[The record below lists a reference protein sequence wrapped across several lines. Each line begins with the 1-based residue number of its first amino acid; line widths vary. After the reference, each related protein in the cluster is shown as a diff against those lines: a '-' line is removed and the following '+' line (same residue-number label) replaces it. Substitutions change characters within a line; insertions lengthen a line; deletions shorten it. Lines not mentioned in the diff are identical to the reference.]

1 MLQRFRSQ
9 KEQSGPVLKFRGEP
23 SVDLPMSEERQDPQI
38 EVPEVKQEEEAP
50 TYVDF
55 ERSADY
61 VELKVQLHQELLT
74 MINLGALEKLTE
86 AEVHKEIGE
95 MTAELLA
102 QKETPLNTTERQQ
115 LVRDIVDEILGLG
128 PIEPLLKDPSVA
140 DIIINTHEQVYV
152 ERSGNLELTK
162 VKFKDSAHL
171 LRIIDKIVT
180 GVGRRIDES
189 QPTVDARLPDGS
201 RVNAVIP
208 PVAVDGPLVSIRK
221 FSANP
226 LTIERLISYDAL
238 TEEIAMILEGI
249 VKCRLNVL
257 IAGGTGTGKTTM
269 LNALSSFIG
278 DTERVVTI
286 EDAAELS
293 LQQPHVARM
302 ETRPANMEGRGA
314 IDQRELVRNSLR
326 MRPDRIIVGECRAGE
341 AFDMLQAMNTGHDGS
356 MTTIH
361 ANTPRDAMSRL
372 EQMIGMTGMDLP
384 MRSMRAQ
391 IASAIDV
398 VVQIK
403 RFSDG
408 KRRLISLTEVT
419 GMEGDIITMQEVF
432 SFKQT
437 HTDEDGNTHGE
448 FVASGIRP
456 NFMDLFETRGIETPE
471 RIFDNRGGF

>member
-9 KEQSGPVLKFRGEP
+9 KEQAGPVLKFRGEP
-23 SVDLPMSEERQDPQI
+23 SVDLPMTEERQDPQI
-38 EVPEVKQEEEAP
+38 EVPEVKKEEEAP
-50 TYVDF
+50 AYVDF

-226 LTIERLISYDAL
+226 LTIDRLISYDAL
-238 TEEIAMILEGI
+238 TEEIALILEGI

-456 NFMDLFETRGIETPE
+456 NFMDLFETRGFETPE

>member
-1 MLQRFRSQ
+1 MLQRFRTQ
-9 KEQSGPVLKFRGEP
+9 KAPAGPVLKFKGEP
-23 SVDLPMSEERQDPQI
+23 SIDLPITEDKEDPKI
-38 EVPEVKQEEEAP
+38 EMPAPKKEEAAP
-50 TYVDF
+50 EFFDF

-61 VELKVQLHQELLT
+61 VDLKVQLHQELLT

-95 MTAELLA
+95 MVSELLA
-102 QKETPLNTTERQQ
+102 QKETPLNSTERNQ

-226 LTIERLISYDAL
+226 LTIDRLISFDAL
-238 TEEIAMILEGI
+238 TEEIAQILEGI

-286 EDAAELS
+286 EDAAELN

-302 ETRPANMEGRGA
+302 ETRPANMEGRGM

-408 KRRLISLTEVT
+408 KRRLVSLTEVT

-432 SFKQT
+432 SFNQT
-437 HTDEDGNTHGE
+437 HVDEDGQTHGQ
-448 FVASGIRP
+448 FVSSGIRP
-456 NFMDLFETRGIETPE
+456 NFMDLFDTRGIEMPE
-471 RIFDNRGGF
+471 DIFENRGSF

>member
-1 MLQRFRSQ
+1 MLQRFRSSNG
-9 KEQSGPVLKFRGEP
+9 QSSPVLKFRGDRP
-23 SVDLPMSEERQDPQI
+23 ADLPESEERQDPQI
-38 EVPEVKQEEEAP
+38 DVPVQVKEETPE
-50 TYVDF
+50 YVDF

-61 VELKVQLHQELLT
+61 VDLKVQLHQELLS

-86 AEVHKEIGE
+86 AEVHSEIGE
-95 MTAELLA
+95 MVSELLA
-102 QKETPLNTTERQQ
+102 QKETPLNTTERTQ

-140 DIIINTHEQVYV
+140 DIIINTHNQVYV
-152 ERSGNLELTK
+152 ERSGNLELTR

-226 LTIERLISYDAL
+226 LTIDRLIQFDAL
-238 TEEIAMILEGI
+238 TEEIAEILQGI

-278 DTERVVTI
+278 ENERIVTI
-286 EDAAELS
+286 EDAAELN

-302 ETRPANMEGRGA
+302 ETRPANLEGRGM

-419 GMEGDIITMQEVF
+419 GMEGDVITMQEIF
-432 SFKQT
+432 RFNQT
-437 HTDEDGNTHGE
+437 HVDEDGQTRGE
-448 FVASGIRP
+448 FLPSGIRP
-456 NFMDLFETRGIETPE
+456 DFLDLFETRGIEVPE
-471 RIFDNRGGF
+471 RIFDNRSL

>member
-1 MLQRFRSQ
+1 MLQRFRSSNA
-9 KEQSGPVLKFRGEP
+9 QSGPVLKFRGEP
-23 SVDLPMSEERQDPQI
+23 SVDLPAEEERQDPQI
-38 EVPEVKQEEEAP
+38 EVPAKKEEPASDF
-50 TYVDF
+50 VDF
-55 ERSADY
+55 ERSSDY
-61 VELKVQLHQELLT
+61 VDLKVQLHQELLT

-95 MTAELLA
+95 MITELLA
-102 QKETPLNTTERQQ
+102 QKETPLNITERTQ

-152 ERSGNLELTK
+152 ERNGNLELTK

-226 LTIERLISYDAL
+226 LTIERLIEFDAL
-238 TEEIAMILEGI
+238 TEEISQILQGI

-278 DTERVVTI
+278 DAERVVTI
-286 EDAAELS
+286 EDAAELA

-432 SFKQT
+432 GFQQT
-437 HTDEDGNTHGE
+437 HVDEEGKTHGK
-448 FVASGIRP
+448 FIASGIRP
-456 NFMDLFETRGIETPE
+456 NFMDLFETRGIEVPE
-471 RIFDNRGGF
+471 SIFDNRSF

>member
-1 MLQRFRSQ
+1 MLQRFRSSKTQ
-9 KEQSGPVLKFRGEP
+9 DGPVLKFRGDKGI
-23 SVDLPMSEERQDPQI
+23 DLPMEENRQDPQI
-38 EVPEVKQEEEAP
+38 DVPAPKEPEAP
-50 TYVDF
+50 EFADF

-61 VELKVQLHQELLT
+61 VELKVELHQELLT

-86 AEVHKEIGE
+86 AEVHAQIGE
-95 MTAELLA
+95 MVSELLA
-102 QKETPLNTTERQQ
+102 QKETPLNTTERNQ
-115 LVRDIVDEILGLG
+115 LVKDIVDEILGLG

-162 VKFKDSAHL
+162 VKFKDSPHL

-226 LTIERLISYDAL
+226 LTIDRLISYNAL
-238 TEEIAMILEGI
+238 TEDIAQILEGI
-249 VKCRLNVL
+249 VRCRLNVL

-278 DTERVVTI
+278 EKERVVTI
-286 EDAAELS
+286 EDAAELN
-293 LQQPHVARM
+293 LQQAHVARM
-302 ETRPANMEGRGA
+302 ETRPANMEGRGE
-314 IDQRELVRNSLR
+314 IDQRELVRNALR
-326 MRPDRIIVGECRAGE
+326 MRPDRIIVGECRGGE

-398 VVQIK
+398 IVQIK

-408 KRRLISLTEVT
+408 KRRLISLTEIT

-432 SFKQT
+432 NFNQT
-437 HTDEDGNTHGE
+437 HVDEDGQTIGDFH
-448 FVASGIRP
+448 STGIRP
-456 NFMDLFETRGIETPE
+456 NFMDLFEARGIEMPE
-471 RIFDNRGGF
+471 SVLGNRGII